1 MVCDMLW
8 KCIARTI
15 LIQDLGSTASWSRIL
30 LLIYHYYNIY
40 CQMYVFMIWVS
51 YWKSPLY
58 FLHSLIHESRCT
70 ECDMPFLTP

>member
-30 LLIYHYYNIY
+30 VLIYHHYNIY
-40 CQMYVFMIWVS
+40 CQMYVFMILWVS

-58 FLHSLIHESRCT
+58 CLSLIHESRCIV
-70 ECDMPFLTP
+70 CDTPLTP